1 VPAGRYPPVALS
13 VEVDPRQVDVNVHP
27 TKQLVRFSDERE
39 ARLAAS
45 GAVSSAI
52 QGTTVDTV
60 RNEEGQYAESGP
72 SSGASEPV
80 ATEGDAA
87 AGVPTKAVPESHPK
101 DDRPGSEEPL
111 LVPRAEVPYSKDDDG
126 SGSIS
131 PAGSLFE
138 SSNGPRYLTHQRR
151 LRP

>member
-1 VPAGRYPPVALS
+1 M
-13 VEVDPRQVDVNVHP
+13 
-27 TKQLVRFSDERE
+27 
-39 ARLAAS
+39 
-45 GAVSSAI
+45 
-52 QGTTVDTV
+52 

-111 LVPRAEVPYSKDDDG
+111 LVPPAEVPYSKDDDG

-138 SSNGPRYLTHQRR
+138 SSNGPRVSDPPKAPAPVEQRQYTGQPPTPPSRPDSSAPVERGDLPR
-151 LRP
+151 LGDLRVVAR